1 MQTLSDVHKRAAYDN
16 IFGFDEDAI
25 NPFKDTAESR
35 DQVHDSLPATSLLC
49 MTASV
54 LQQDL
59 CNILYMTSDVLGATY
74 NHISSLEGRLA
85 KHDQAGSEA
94 YAAGCHH

>member
-35 DQVHDSLPATSLLC
+35 DQVTLLTFSHKSLRMPACALL
-49 MTASV
+49 
-54 LQQDL
+54 LDL
-59 CNILYMTSDVLGATY
+59 CIILYMNLMF
-74 NHISSLEGRLA
+74 LE
-85 KHDQAGSEA
+85 Q
-94 YAAGCHH
+94 